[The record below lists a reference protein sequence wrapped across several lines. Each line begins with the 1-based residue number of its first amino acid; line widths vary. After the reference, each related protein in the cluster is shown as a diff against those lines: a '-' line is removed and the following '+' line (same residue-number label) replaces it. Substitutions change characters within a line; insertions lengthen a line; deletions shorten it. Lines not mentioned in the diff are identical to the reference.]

1 MDQSDRASRC
11 PRCGA
16 TLSTDAHEG
25 LCPACLLAA
34 GSEPLSHASGEQST
48 MLPSSGEKGVRP
60 LFSGGER
67 FGPYLIERLLG
78 RGGMGDVYEA
88 EQVEQGRR
96 VAIKVLSQRLND
108 PQDRARFLREGQLAA
123 SISHPHSVYIFGS
136 EEITGVP
143 VIAMELLPGGT
154 LKDRV
159 ARGGPMRPA
168 EAVDAI
174 LQVIAGLDAAQAAG
188 ILHRDIKPS
197 NCFVDSAGDVKVGDF
212 GLSISTLARDM
223 SQLTIRGTFHGT
235 PQFAAPEQLRGEP
248 LDVRA
253 DIYSVGATV
262 FYLLTGRP
270 PFDDRDLMTLL
281 ARIATE
287 PPPSPRALAP
297 LIPRALAAV
306 VVRCLAKDRAQ
317 RPASY
322 AALDDA
328 LRPFGSAAPTP
339 ATLGL
344 RFLAAVV
351 DATILSLPSLP
362 LMFSWS
368 ANLYAPRTLA
378 WISGINV
385 VAQLSYFGILEGLWG
400 AAIGKWICGLRVVR
414 PDGNRPGVARA
425 VARALIFE
433 IPGLA
438 GGALTLW
445 LGSVRMFQI
454 AAHPGG
460 SWLTALP
467 YYGGLCALFSTMRR
481 RNGFAGLHDLATGT
495 RVVQRPR
502 RNETRVAIDLGQAAP
517 VAGPTARHIGPFDL
531 IGELGATDRGRLL
544 LGFDRSLRRSVW
556 IHVLPSGTPALAPR
570 LRDLSRP
577 GRLRWLNGQRS
588 PEDAWDAYEALDG
601 APLVA
606 PIHESRPRQP
616 WRTVRF
622 WLLDLAREIDA
633 GLRDGSLAA
642 LALDRVWIAR
652 DGRAKLLD
660 FTPPGAVAGAAPEPV
675 PTFVAAQTFLRDL
688 AERALDRSTPL
699 PLSADMLLSRL
710 ANGAFTNPG
719 ELISQMAGLANRPD
733 RIGPLRR
740 AVPMALSV
748 APAVFMLLM
757 TVAVMPLIRN
767 LIPKDAMELSLCLSE
782 LKSIPQNATGEQAR
796 RRETLET
803 YVAGRFGP
811 LLAAPSD
818 TQPPNPI
825 LAGLLGPHLAEIDH
839 IRAAY
844 PHVSPEQTAR
854 ASAELE
860 ETLKRFRQVEDA
872 EKTTDASSTFFA
884 SLFFFALTAVCG
896 VVSSWVFRGGWL
908 MRALGIAVVVPGGRE
923 ASRIRTLVR
932 GIIAWWPVPVLF
944 YIFSSTLMFASSW
957 TDART
962 HPLALVLAFVP
973 SVLFSVGA
981 VYAVLNPERGWQD
994 RLAGTWLVPR

>member
-11 PRCGA
+11 PRCGS
-16 TLSTDAHEG
+16 TLSPYAHEG

-48 MLPSSGEKGVRP
+48 ILPSSGEKGVRP

-96 VAIKVLSQRLND
+96 VAIKVLSQGLND

-123 SISHPHSVYIFGS
+123 SINHPHSVYVFGS
-136 EEITGVP
+136 EEITGIP

-197 NCFVDSAGDVKVGDF
+197 NCFVDSAGGVKVGDF

-253 DIYSVGATV
+253 DIYAVGATL

-287 PPPSPRALAP
+287 PPPSPRAIAP
-297 LIPRALAAV
+297 IPPGLAAIV
-306 VVRCLAKDRAQ
+306 MRCLAKDRAQ

-322 AALDDA
+322 AALDDE

-344 RFLAAVV
+344 RFLASMIDTA
-351 DATILSLPSLP
+351 ILSLPSFP
-362 LMFSWS
+362 LMLSWS
-368 ANLYAPRTLA
+368 AHLYATRTLL
-378 WISGINV
+378 WISGINI

-400 AAIGKWICGLRVVR
+400 ASVGKWICRLRVVG
-414 PDGNRPGVARA
+414 PSASRPGIGRA

-433 IPGLA
+433 IPATL
-438 GGALTLW
+438 GGAITLW
-445 LGSVRMFQI
+445 IGPAQMFQM
-454 AAHPGG
+454 ASHPGG
-460 SWLTALP
+460 SWLESVP
-467 YYGGLCALFSTMRR
+467 YYGGLAVLFSTMRR
-481 RNGFAGLHDLATGT
+481 RNGFAGLHELATRT
-495 RVVQRPR
+495 RVVQRTTRPEPR
-502 RNETRVAIDLGQAAP
+502 AAIDLGEAAA
-517 VAGPTARHIGPFDL
+517 VAAHMKRQIGPFDL
-531 IGELGATDRGRLL
+531 VGEIGATDQGRLF

-556 IHVLPSGTPALAPR
+556 IHVLPSGTPALAPL

-577 GRLRWLNGQRS
+577 GRLRWLNGQRTA
-588 PEDAWDAYEALDG
+588 EEAWDAYEALDG
-601 APLVA
+601 AALASLISEPG
-606 PIHESRPRQP
+606 PRQP

-633 GLRDGSLAA
+633 GLRDGSLSA
-642 LALDRVWIAR
+642 LTIDRVWITR

-660 FTPPGAVAGAAPEPV
+660 FTPPGAVAGATAGPV
-675 PTFVAAQTFLRDL
+675 PTFVEGQTFLRDL

-699 PLSADMLLSRL
+699 PLSADTLLSRL
-710 ANGAFTNPG
+710 DNRTFTNPG
-719 ELISQMAGLANRPD
+719 ELISQIADLANRAD

-740 AVPMALSV
+740 AVPMALSA
-748 APAVFMLLM
+748 APAVFMALLI
-757 TVAVMPLIRN
+757 VVVMPIVRN

-782 LKSIPQNATGEQAR
+782 LKSIPQNAIGEQAHK
-796 RRETLET
+796 REMLET

-811 LLAAPSD
+811 LLATQSD
-818 TQPPNPI
+818 TEPPNP
-825 LAGLLGPHLAEIDH
+825 LLTGLLGPHRAEIGH
-839 IRAAY
+839 IHEAY
-844 PHVSPEQTAR
+844 AHVSPEQTVTGCGVGDDR
-854 ASAELE
+854 SGFGRSR
-860 ETLKRFRQVEDA
+860 TRRQMRRCFSVDVPVRP
-872 EKTTDASSTFFA
+872 D
-884 SLFFFALTAVCG
+884 AVCG
-896 VVSSWVFRGGWL
+896 GLVVG
-908 MRALGIAVVVPGGRE
+908 VPGRVAHARVGHRSSCRE
-923 ASRIRTLVR
+923 AEASYIRTLLR
-932 GIIAWWPVPVLF
+932 GSSRGGSAGPFL
-944 YIFSSTLMFASSW
+944 YLRSTLMFVEPGVTRASS
-957 TDART
+957 ARAAS
-962 HPLALVLAFVP
+962 P
-973 SVLFSVGA
+973 
-981 VYAVLNPERGWQD
+981 Y
-994 RLAGTWLVPR
+994 